1 MSAAPRSPGEWA
13 GRRVAVLG
21 AARSGVAAANLLA
34 ELGAEVVL
42 SDTRPLDAIDTARL
56 DPRVSLRGGQNDLAD
71 CEFVV
76 PSPGIPPGAAI
87 FAAARAAGMT
97 LVGEVELAA
106 ALASAP
112 IVAIT
117 GTDGKSTTTEMIG
130 AVCRAA
136 GRPTVV
142 GGNIGIPLS
151 EDIRTIGSDGIVV
164 AEVSA
169 FQLWSCGTF
178 RPRVAVVTNVA
189 PDHADYFEGDWAA
202 YVAAKARVL
211 RDQGAGDTAILRGDD
226 PVVAAMETPAG
237 VRRVLFGP
245 EPGFEWGWDGAH
257 LLRAGEPVMASEEL
271 GVPGRHNVCNAL
283 ATLATVDALGLPLGP
298 ALEALRRFRGL
309 PHRMESIRTVGGVQ
323 FIDDSKAT
331 NPHAARVGL
340 RSLTVP
346 YVAIVGG
353 YDKGLDQAEFVDE
366 LRSHARAVVVIGGT
380 ADRTARE
387 LGPGVRVIRADT
399 MEAAVGRAA
408 EVAAPGDAV
417 VLSPAASSFDLYRDY
432 HERGQRF
439 QAAVRALPEA

>member
-1 MSAAPRSPGEWA
+1 MSGPTGRVDSWA

-21 AARSGVAAANLLA
+21 AAKSGVAAANLLA
-34 ELGAEVVL
+34 ELGADVVL
-42 SDTRPLDAIDTARL
+42 SDTRPLEAIATDRL
-56 DPRVSLRGGQNDLAD
+56 DPRVTVRGGKNDLAG
-71 CEFVV
+71 CEMVV
-76 PSPGIPPGAAI
+76 PSPGIPPGAAV
-87 FAAARAAGMT
+87 FAEARAAGMT
-97 LVGEVELAA
+97 IVGEVELAA
-106 ALASAP
+106 SLSRAP

-151 EDIRTIGSDGIVV
+151 EEIRTVGSDGIVV

-169 FQLWSCGTF
+169 FQLWSCGYF
-178 RPRVAVVTNVA
+178 RPRVAIVTNVA

-202 YVAAKARVL
+202 YTAAKARVL
-211 RDQGAGDTAILRGDD
+211 ADQGPGDTAVLRGDD
-226 PVVAAMETPAG
+226 PIVTAMETRPG
-237 VRRVLFGP
+237 VRRLLFGP
-245 EPGFEWGWDGAH
+245 EPRFDWGWDGAF
-257 LLRAGEPVMASEEL
+257 LLRDGEPVMASAEL

-283 ATLATVDALGLPLGP
+283 ATLAAAEALGLSRS
-298 ALEALRRFRGL
+298 AAIDALRRFRGL
-309 PHRMESIRTVGGVQ
+309 PHRMEPIRVRGGVQ

-353 YDKGLDQAEFVDE
+353 YDKGLDQADFIAE
-366 LRSHARAVVVIGGT
+366 LRARARAVVVIGGT
-380 ADRTARE
+380 ADRTAAE
-387 LGPGVRVIRADT
+387 LGAGVSVARAET
-399 MEAAVGRAA
+399 MESAVARAA
-408 EVAAPGDAV
+408 ELAAVGDAV